1 MSILNGQS
9 YVYIT
14 VLDHSFQ
21 KHVKVYEKLTSQ
33 PPRIRMCADQQVR
46 NISFSR
52 NYKHVL
58 NGWSLSGI
66 LFIDILHINIPTTI
80 KKCKVPFIF
89 FFFFFFFT
97 LVAILNVNFSKRYRA
112 KWVKPI

>member
-14 VLDHSFQ
+14 VLDHSFR

-33 PPRIRMCADQQVR
+33 PPRIRMCADQEVR

-80 KKCKVPFIF
+80 KKCKVTFS
-89 FFFFFFFT
+89 FFFT